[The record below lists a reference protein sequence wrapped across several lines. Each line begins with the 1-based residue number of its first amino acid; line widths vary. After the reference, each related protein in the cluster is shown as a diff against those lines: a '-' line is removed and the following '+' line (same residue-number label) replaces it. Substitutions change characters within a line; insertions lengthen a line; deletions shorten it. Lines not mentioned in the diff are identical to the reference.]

1 MELSGAEIVKLVD
14 AIERLNES
22 VKKLDQIGSVKAKA
36 SIDAR
41 GTQVSVMCVV
51 ILLIICIFQSRD
63 SNRMQ
68 EKYTRDI
75 IEMQRR
81 YDRMQDYL
89 NVIYIQA
96 PHLRPK
102 DEEK

>member
-22 VKKLDQIGSVKAKA
+22 VKKLDQIGNVKAKA

-51 ILLIICIFQSRD
+51 IILIICIFQSRD

-68 EKYTRDI
+68 
-75 IEMQRR
+75 
-81 YDRMQDYL
+81 
-89 NVIYIQA
+89 
-96 PHLRPK
+96 
-102 DEEK
+102 